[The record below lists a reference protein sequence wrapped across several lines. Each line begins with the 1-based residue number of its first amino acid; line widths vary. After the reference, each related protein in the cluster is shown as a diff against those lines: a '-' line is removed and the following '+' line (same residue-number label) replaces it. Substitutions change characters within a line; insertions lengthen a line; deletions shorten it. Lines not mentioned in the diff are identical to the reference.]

1 MEKKEK
7 YKIFIDGH
15 YGTTGLKI
23 DQMLQERKE
32 LEILQIPKE
41 DKKNIKLKEKFLNE
55 ADLVF
60 LCLPDDASK
69 ESVKLIKN
77 KDVKIIDASTAHRTN
92 KEWVYGIPE
101 LNKKQRTKIETSNKV
116 CVPGCHASGYILAM
130 NPLIEQ
136 EVVSQEQK
144 LICNSITGYSGG
156 GKAMMKEYEA
166 KENKQ
171 KLQSQRPYALNL
183 NHKHLPEI
191 KYILGLDSAP
201 LFTPSVGNF
210 AQGML
215 VMSYLIKDEL
225 LKKVSKDDILKLYNS
240 YYKNE
245 LFINII
251 DEDIKSYLDNG
262 FLDAMKCNNTNTI
275 ELSIYENEEYLVI
288 ISRLDNLGKGAS
300 GAAIQNMNLM
310 LGFDEQTGL
319 KAKKWN

>member
-1 MEKKEK
+1 MK

-23 DQMLQERKE
+23 DQMLQNYKE
-32 LEILQIPKE
+32 IEVLQIPKE
-41 DKKNIKLKEKFLNE
+41 DKKNIKLKKEFLNK

-60 LCLPDDASK
+60 LCLPDEASK
-69 ESVKLIKN
+69 ESVKLITN
-77 KDVKIIDASTAHRTN
+77 ENVKIIDASTAHRTN
-92 KEWVYGIPE
+92 NEWVYGIPE
-101 LNKKQRTKIETSNKV
+101 LNKMQRKKIQASNKV
-116 CVPGCHASGYILAM
+116 CVPGCHASGYIIAM

-136 EVVSQEQK
+136 GIVSTKQK

-156 GKAMMKEYEA
+156 GKAMIDEYEA
-166 KENKQ
+166 LENKD
-171 KLQSQRPYALNL
+171 KFQSGRPYALNL

-191 KYILGLDSAP
+191 KYILGLKSAP

-225 LKKVSKDDILKLYNS
+225 LKKVSKNDILKLYSS

-245 LFINII
+245 PFINII
-251 DEDIKSYLDNG
+251 DEDMNSYLENG
-262 FLDAMKCNNTNTI
+262 FLDAMKCNNTNTL
-275 ELSIYENEEYLVI
+275 ELSIYESKEYLLI

-300 GAAIQNMNLM
+300 GAAVQNMNLM
-310 LGFDEQTGL
+310 LGLDEQIGL
-319 KAKKWN
+319 EVKK